1 MPISDLP
8 KDFDSLTQRVETDRF
23 GPFVFQ
29 VGIEPTQIE
38 LLCLRVEDAHERFIA
53 SPLAQVANQL
63 EQEVVVSSVF
73 GTNTI
78 EGGTLTEDET
88 ARALALDPAQVQEV
102 EQRRAINIK
111 AAYDL
116 SQKAAGT
123 PGWSLNRDFI
133 LALHRLITQDIPHPD
148 NLPGQI
154 RDNPKGRVTYVGDEP
169 HGGRYKPPQFGP
181 DIQRL
186 LDALI
191 EWHGDLA
198 QSGLPALIRAPLVHL
213 YYEQIHPFWDGNG
226 RVGRVI
232 EATLLQAAGYRYAP
246 FALARYYLA
255 NIAPYFTLFN
265 VCRKATSK
273 GNPAANQP
281 FVEFH
286 LEGMRQTINSLQDR
300 VNHLIAMLLYESNI
314 RRALDEKRINAR
326 QYTIVSQLLD
336 KGRPLPME
344 EIRQAPWYA
353 SLYLKRND
361 KTRQR
366 DLHRLR
372 EMELVFQDTDNRLW
386 PGFVQPANIKPLMLA
401 RAENSP
407 LFVGSAR

>member
-1 MPISDLP
+1 MPLADLLSNP
-8 KDFDSLTQRVETDRF
+8 DALNRRVETDRF
-23 GPFVFQ
+23 GPFVFRLG
-29 VGIEPTQIE
+29 VEPAQIE
-38 LLCLRVEDAHERFIA
+38 SLRLRVEDAHARFIA
-53 SPLAQVANQL
+53 SPLSQVANQL

-88 ARALALDPAQVQEV
+88 ASALTLNPAQVQEV
-102 EQRRAINIK
+102 EQRRALNIK

-116 SQKAAGT
+116 SKQTAGT

-133 LALHRLITQDIPHPD
+133 LELHRLITQDIPHPD
-148 NLPGQI
+148 NRPGQF
-154 RDNPKGRVTYVGDEP
+154 RDNPKDRITYVGDEA
-169 HGGRYKPPQFGP
+169 HGGRYKPPQFGR

-191 EWHGDLA
+191 DWHSVLVDA
-198 QSGLPALIRAPLVHL
+198 GLPALIRAPLIHL

-246 FALARYYLA
+246 FALARYYLS
-255 NIAPYFTLFN
+255 NIDPYFTLFN
-265 VCRKATSK
+265 TCRKASAK
-273 GNPAANQP
+273 GHAAANQP

-286 LEGMRQTINSLQDR
+286 LEGMRQTINSLHDR
-300 VNHLIAMLLYESNI
+300 VNRLIAMLLYESNI
-314 RRALDEKRINAR
+314 RRALDDKRINAR

-336 KGRPLPME
+336 KGRPVPMA

-366 DLHRLR
+366 DLLRLR
-372 EMELVFQDTDNRLW
+372 EMELVFLDADNRLW
-386 PGFVQPANIKPLMLA
+386 PGFVQPDNLKPLVKKT
-401 RAENSP
+401 E
-407 LFVGSAR
+407 